1 MVSTLGQFIQKRRA
15 ELGLTQEELAER
27 VGEGVRQSEISRLEH
42 DRVSLPHRD
51 RLDMLATALEVSL
64 GDLLITTGWMTEDHR
79 VTVEAGAESNDTH
92 LAAGIDPGSMQRLAE
107 AVETLAEVKEMVN
120 QTGVLLAE
128 AEETV
133 ATVLEAALPGQL
145 PIELPGTAGM
155 SVDGSL
161 PLAASPDG
169 P

>member
-1 MVSTLGQFIQKRRA
+1 MRPTLGQFIQTRRA

-79 VTVEAGAESNDTH
+79 ATVEAGAESNDTH
-92 LAAGIDPGSMQRLAE
+92 LAAGIDPGSMQRLTE

-133 ATVLEAALPGQL
+133 ATVLEAALPGPV